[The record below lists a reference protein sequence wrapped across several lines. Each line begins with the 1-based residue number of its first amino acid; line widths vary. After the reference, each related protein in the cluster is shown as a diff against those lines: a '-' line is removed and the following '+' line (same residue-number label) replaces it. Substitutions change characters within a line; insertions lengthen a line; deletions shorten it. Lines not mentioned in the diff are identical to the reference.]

1 MKRTLLSAMLSCAAL
16 SAAAAA
22 AQTRQPADPCR
33 DPQSQA
39 EMNMCAAKRFKA
51 ADAEL
56 NRVYNRLVSKLG
68 DDAGQLAKLK
78 AAETSWLKYRDD
90 NCDYEDSFFEGGSM
104 RPLIYSSCMERMTK
118 ARTAEL
124 RGQIKEMEQ

>member
-1 MKRTLLSAMLSCAAL
+1 MKRILLTLLLSCAAL
-16 SAAAAA
+16 SAEVP
-22 AQTRQPADPCR
+22 AQKPEANDPCR

-68 DDAGQLAKLK
+68 DDAGSLARLK
-78 AAETSWLKYRDD
+78 TAETSWLKYRDD
-90 NCDYEDSFFEGGSM
+90 NCDYEADFFEGGSM
-104 RPLIYSSCMERMTK
+104 KPLIYSSCMERMTK

-124 RGQIKEMEQ
+124 RGQIKEFDQ

>member
-1 MKRTLLSAMLSCAAL
+1 MKRRLLATLLSCAAL
-16 SAAAAA
+16 SAAAS
-22 AQTRQPADPCR
+22 AQRRDANDPCR

-56 NRVYNRLVSKLG
+56 NKVYNQLVSKLG

-78 AAETSWLKYRDD
+78 AAEVSWLKYRDD
-90 NCDYEDSFFEGGSM
+90 NCDYEASFFDGGSM
-104 RPLIYSSCMERMTK
+104 KPLIYSSCMGRMTK

-124 RGQIKEMEQ
+124 RGQIKEFEQ

>member
-1 MKRTLLSAMLSCAAL
+1 MKAKLLAVLLSCVALATAA
-16 SAAAAA
+16 SA
-22 AQTRQPADPCR
+22 QKRPAEDPCR

-56 NRVYNRLVSKLG
+56 NRVY
-68 DDAGQLAKLK
+68 DQLASMLEGDSAARLK
-78 AAETSWLKYRDD
+78 AAEVSWIKYRDD
-90 NCDYEDSFFEGGSM
+90 NCVYEADFFEGGSM
-104 RPLIYSSCMERMTK
+104 RPLILSSCLERMTK

-124 RGQIKEMEQ
+124 RGQIKEQNQ

>member
-1 MKRTLLSAMLSCAAL
+1 MKRRFLATLLSCAAL
-16 SAAAAA
+16 SAAAS
-22 AQTRQPADPCR
+22 AQRRDAGDPCR

-56 NRVYNRLVSKLG
+56 NKVYNRLVSKLG
-68 DDAGQLAKLK
+68 DDADRLARLK
-78 AAETSWLKYRDD
+78 TVEVSWLKYRDD
-90 NCDYEDSFFEGGSM
+90 NCDYEASAFEGGSM
-104 RPLIYSSCMERMTK
+104 KPLIYSSCMARMTK

-124 RGQIKEMEQ
+124 RGQIKELEQ

>member
-1 MKRTLLSAMLSCAAL
+1 MEKKLLAVLLSCVAL
-16 SAAAAA
+16 AAAAA
-22 AQTRQPADPCR
+22 AQRRAADDPCR

-56 NRVYNRLVSKLG
+56 NRVYN
-68 DDAGQLAKLK
+68 QLASMLGGDADSPARLK
-78 AAETSWLKYRDD
+78 AAELSWIKYRDD
-90 NCDYEDSFFEGGSM
+90 NCVYEADFFEGGSM
-104 RPLIYSSCMERMTK
+104 RPLIHSSCMERMTK

-124 RGQIKEMEQ
+124 RGQIKEQNQ

>member
-1 MKRTLLSAMLSCAAL
+1 MKRRLLAALLSCAAL
-16 SAAAAA
+16 SAVAS
-22 AQTRQPADPCR
+22 AQRRGASDPCR

-56 NRVYNRLVSKLG
+56 NRVYNRLASMLEG
-68 DDAGQLAKLK
+68 DNLARLK
-78 AAETSWLKYRDD
+78 AAEVSWIKYRDD
-90 NCDYEDSFFEGGSM
+90 NCGYEAGFFEGGSM
-104 RPLIYSSCMERMTK
+104 RPLILSSCFERVTK

-124 RGQIKEMEQ
+124 RGQIKEQNQ

>member
-1 MKRTLLSAMLSCAAL
+1 MLSCAAL
-16 SAAAAA
+16 SAAGA
-22 AQTRQPADPCR
+22 AQTRQAGDPCR

-68 DDAGQLAKLK
+68 DDAARLARLK
-78 AAETSWLKYRDD
+78 TAEVSWLKYRDD
-90 NCDYEDSFFEGGSM
+90 NCEYEASAFEGGSM
-104 RPLIYSSCMERMTK
+104 KPLIYSSCLERMTK
-118 ARTAEL
+118 ARAAEL

>member
-1 MKRTLLSAMLSCAAL
+1 MKRTLLAAMLSCAAL
-16 SAAAAA
+16 SAVAA
-22 AQTRQPADPCR
+22 AQTRQADDPCR

-68 DDAGQLAKLK
+68 DDAGQLVKLK
-78 AAETSWLKYRDD
+78 TAETSWLKYRDD

-104 RPLIYSSCMERMTK
+104 RPLIHSSCMERMTK
-118 ARTAEL
+118 ARTTEL
-124 RGQIKEMEQ
+124 RGQIKEFEQ